1 MFLFSNIP
9 PPPQPPPKRYIRE
22 DIPKEDLYIGV
33 KYGSVI
39 FIFICIVLALLLA

>member
-1 MFLFSNIP
+1 MFLFTYIP

-39 FIFICIVLALLLA
+39 FIFICIVLTLSLT

>member
-1 MFLFSNIP
+1 MFIP
-9 PPPQPPPKRYIRE
+9 PPPQPPPRRHIRE

-39 FIFICIVLALLLA
+39 FIFICIVLTLVLI